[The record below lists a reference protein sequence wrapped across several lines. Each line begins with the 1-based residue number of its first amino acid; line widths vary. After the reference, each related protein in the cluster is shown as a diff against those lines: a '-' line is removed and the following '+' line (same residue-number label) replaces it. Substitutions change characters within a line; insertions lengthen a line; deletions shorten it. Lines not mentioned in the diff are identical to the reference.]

1 MVPKTMAS
9 AIRKW
14 PSSDLAELLGLIH
27 TELHIRTED
36 AKRSKKNRAKHKG
49 EKP

>member
-27 TELHIRTED
+27 TELHARTEE
-36 AKRSKKNRAKHKG
+36 AKRSKKSRPKHKG

>member
-1 MVPKTMAS
+1 MAS

-27 TELHIRTED
+27 TELQIRTED